1 MSTRSH
7 KPIVVAS
14 VCTLCTLLIGL
25 VAVKANRAAPAQ
37 AAAASMRLDEATMI
51 VEVNAT
57 DGDAGLQ
64 VFLDGD
70 PWSSMNIS
78 APNGRRILAVDTK
91 KRLEG
96 YGLTELFSESSE
108 PSFDEFPLRRF
119 KRLFPEG
126 TYRFVGTTIEG
137 ERLVGSARLSH
148 DFPAGPQIT
157 SPEED
162 GEVQRDNVV
171 ASWEPVPETSGIKIV
186 GYRAIVEREDPLRV
200 FSVEL
205 PASTTS
211 VTVPAEYLD
220 QGTEYKLEV
229 QAIEASGNQT
239 TTEVTFLVTP

>member
-1 MSTRSH
+1 MSTRTH
-7 KPIVVAS
+7 KSIVVLAS
-14 VCTLCTLLIGL
+14 SCTLLFGIA
-25 VAVKANRAAPAQ
+25 AVKANRAAPAT
-37 AAAASMRLDEATMI
+37 AAAAPVRLDEATMI

-57 DGDAGLQ
+57 DRDAGLQ

-70 PWSSMNIS
+70 AWRSMNIS

-91 KRLEG
+91 NRLEG

-126 TYRFVGTTIEG
+126 KYGFEGTTIEG
-137 ERLVGSARLSH
+137 KRLVGSARLSH

-157 SPEED
+157 SPEEG
-162 GEVQRDNVV
+162 GEVQGDNAV
-171 ASWEPVPETSGIKIV
+171 ASWEPVPETSGLNIV

-211 VTVPAEYLD
+211 VTIPTEYLD
-220 QGTEYKLEV
+220 PGTEYKLEV

-239 TTEVTFLVTP
+239 TTEVTFLVAP